1 MAFGD
6 LNRINTNL
14 QSLESRFSLDRINK
28 RLGQTQ
34 LRLSTGLKINK
45 AEDDAAGFSIGAKL
59 SSRIAGLEQALSN
72 AGEAKSVLDIAE
84 ASLSSVLDILTE
96 LKVKATQAANDSY
109 GAEERGFIQLQVD
122 SLVRELDS
130 LVDQTV
136 YQNQNLLTGDYQAT
150 FQVGERI
157 EDVIN
162 VQISRD
168 GTSGQGFTAAELGLR
183 LGTIDDDIETN
194 RRLIVID
201 DGTQNAHLNAQDAM
215 TRIDAALTTLA
226 EVTNTI
232 GITQSR
238 LSIREN
244 ILTQAI
250 NSNSSAKSRI
260 MDADFAKEQSE
271 LIKLQILQQTA
282 TAALAQANAAPQAV
296 LGFIG

>member
-6 LNRINTNL
+6 LNRINTNI

-59 SSRIAGLEQALSN
+59 TARIAGLEQALSN

-84 ASLSSVLDILTE
+84 ASLGSVLEILTE

-109 GAEERGFIQLQVD
+109 GVEERDFIQQQID

-136 YQNQNLLTGDYQAT
+136 YQNQRLLSGSYQAT

-168 GTSGQGFTAAELGLR
+168 GTVGQGFTAAELGLR
-183 LGTIDDDIETN
+183 DGTIDDPLETN
-194 RRLIVID
+194 RRLVVFD
-201 DGTQNAHLNAQDAM
+201 DGNLNAHLNAQAAI
-215 TRIDAALTTLA
+215 TRIDAAITTLA

-250 NSNSSAKSRI
+250 NSNSAAQSRI